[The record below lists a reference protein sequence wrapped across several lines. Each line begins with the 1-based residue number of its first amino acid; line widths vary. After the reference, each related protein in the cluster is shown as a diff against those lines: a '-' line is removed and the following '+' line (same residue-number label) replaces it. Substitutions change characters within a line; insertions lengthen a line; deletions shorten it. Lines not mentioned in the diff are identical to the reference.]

1 MYEAAEMAADLE
13 RARIAIVLLIAAIGL
28 LSGYILTTP
37 PRELPRWFRMD
48 VPEDDPTCPLHRVRR
63 KTCDR
68 YHKDD

>member
-13 RARIAIVLLIAAIGL
+13 RARVAIVLLIAAIGM

-37 PRELPRWFRMD
+37 PRELPWWFRMER
-48 VPEDDPTCPLHRVRR
+48 PEDDPICPLHKLPRSS
-63 KTCDR
+63 CER